1 MNRGHTWAM
10 QWECVLAVM
19 AVSLL
24 YAGMAWATPNV
35 PVPPRTQTAQVAK
48 KIIYNGLD
56 MHAQVFQSDLSQK
69 DVIDFYKHQWG
80 KQVSVNALQS
90 SKIVG
95 HLDGDSFIT
104 VQVTPDGAG
113 SKGTIG
119 IVKLPPKDAPR
130 PQLGKGLPQPFGA
143 KVVNDISY
151 PEDHTPART
160 VLMVD
165 QLAPDQNSS
174 WFRSRLIAN
183 GWKDANTNTC
193 SHSAPAC
200 VMQFERGKSKMM
212 FVSEKAGGR
221 SEVLVNIQNP
231 GSE

>member
-1 MNRGHTWAM
+1 MNACATWMIRRHAM
-10 QWECVLAVM
+10 AGGLLAL
-19 AVSLL
+19 ACASTA
-24 YAGMAWATPNV
+24 YATPDV
-35 PVPPRTQTAQVAK
+35 PVPPKTQTAPVAR

-119 IVKLPPKDAPR
+119 IVKLPPKDAPH

-151 PEDHTPART
+151 PEDRTPART

-183 GWKDANTNTC
+183 GWRDANTSAC
-193 SHSAPAC
+193 SQSAPAC

-221 SEVLVNIQNP
+221 SEVLMNIQNP